1 MHTKFKCLL
10 LAVTVLTLTARMSL
24 PVLAQN
30 PTGSIR
36 GTVTDQTGAIIQNAN
51 VTLKNKATSDTR
63 KVSTGNDGIY
73 AFENLLPA
81 DYEIKIEAPGFAT
94 TVISATVQV
103 GSTTSGDA
111 QLHAGAKGEV
121 VDVVAEAS
129 IIDKQNFKIDGVIN
143 RAKIDA
149 LPLNGRNFLQLAV
162 LEPGVAVNTNNV
174 GDANVLFSVS
184 IGGGSSALT
193 RLTVDG
199 GSILD
204 PVTGNAGQ
212 NFSTE
217 TIQEFQISTFN
228 FDLSTGVTSVGAI
241 NIVSRTGTNEFH
253 GNGFLFFRD
262 HTISALPTFFRP
274 NGTFDPFF
282 RRYQWGGSVG
292 GPIKKDKAFFFAN
305 VERLDQTAAIGS
317 FISGSGLGTLF
328 GPAFAQSFNTTFSSP
343 YKQWL
348 FNARTDVKISDK
360 NNLFGR
366 FSYDNNHAFAPTG
379 TNNLPSAWRNNK
391 NRDPNAQVGNTT
403 ILTQN
408 LVNDARFNYQRI
420 TNQSDPP
427 SAADCPDSN
436 PACIGR
442 GGPAINIVSTNFLIG
457 NNSAAPQSRYLD
469 RYQTTDNI
477 NWVKGSHRLRFGGE
491 WEHNYGHGTFGF
503 AQPGVLFLHNP
514 NDVTATN
521 AAVNAFLPAAVRP
534 AFLIPL
540 PASFTTGNITVAD
553 LLQLPIAV
561 GFVGFGTI
569 AQPQPFN
576 EAIARQSNRYRGYA
590 QDSWLIKPG
599 FTFSYG
605 VSYTYET
612 NLQNHDIPKPKLLLP
627 LLGTTE
633 KPKTDRNNW
642 APSVGFAWDIGNK
655 GKTVV
660 RGGAGIYY
668 DTVLFFNRLGER
680 ALVGPAGNGRVL
692 IPSAFFQNNIVFP
705 FAGNPA
711 FGALGAINPPIGAS
725 INFTTIPTKF
735 TGQNF
740 LNLAECSPTNSIGD
754 CRISFLSG
762 LLAAAGAQGLTGI
775 DVFKSTPPSAA
786 LSLLDP
792 HLQIPY
798 TQQMTIG
805 VQRQLPGNM
814 SVAADFVLRQRRH
827 ALSEGGGNLFLEDL
841 NLFNRSAAR
850 GGPKIRKCVGAEA
863 ISLTAQCSNGPIAVL
878 QSSGR
883 EAYKALLVKVDKRF
897 SNRVQFTASYAFSH
911 LDGFYVTEDAT
922 NWFGNPGPLDT
933 DQHHRLSFS
942 GVFQLPWNFQTS
954 IIAIYASRSPFNAR
968 LGSTRDING
977 DGTFADTLPGLKIG
991 TLGREVNSAEF
1002 RRLVNDFN
1010 VNYVGATSPLSS
1022 ICANG
1027 AKGCD
1032 GQGATIT
1039 ALTLPTSFDFGDDF
1053 WSQDVRLTK
1062 TFKIRERFQVQGF
1075 LEVFNVLN
1083 ISNLTGYSTSIGA
1096 SFGQPT
1102 ARVGQAF
1109 GTGGPRAF
1117 QFGGRFSF

>member
-1 MHTKFKCLL
+1 MHIKFKLL
-10 LAVTVLTLTARMSL
+10 LLTVAVLTLAARTTL
-24 PVLAQN
+24 PVMAQN

-36 GTVTDQTGAIIQNAN
+36 GTVTDQLNAVIQNAT
-51 VTLKNKATSDTR
+51 VTVTNKATGDSR
-63 KVSTGNDGIY
+63 KVTTGNDGVY
-73 AFENLLPA
+73 AVENLLPA
-81 DYEIKIEAPGFAT
+81 EYEVKIEASGFAT
-94 TVISATVQV
+94 QNSTALVQT
-103 GSTTSGDA
+103 GSTTTGDA
-111 QLHAGAKGEV
+111 QLRAGRVGEV
-121 VDVVAEAS
+121 VDVVAEAP
-129 IIDKQNFKIDGVIN
+129 IIDKQNFKIDGVIT
-143 RAKIDA
+143 RQKIDA

-162 LEPGVAVNTNNV
+162 LEPGVAVNTGNV
-174 GDANVLFSVS
+174 GNANVLFSVS

-241 NIVSRTGTNEFH
+241 NIVSRTGTNELH
-253 GNGFLFFRD
+253 GNAFLYFRD
-262 HTISALPTFFRP
+262 HTLSALPTFARP
-274 NGTFDPFF
+274 SATFDPFF
-282 RRYQWGGSVG
+282 RRYQWGGAVG

-305 VERLDQTAAIGS
+305 VERLDQEAVIGS

-328 GPAFAQSFNTTFSSP
+328 GPAFASSFNATFPSP
-343 YKQWL
+343 YKGWL

-360 NNLFGR
+360 HNLFGR

-379 TNNLPSAWRNNK
+379 TNDLPSAWRNNK
-391 NRDPNAQVGNTT
+391 NRDPNAQVGVTT
-403 ILTQN
+403 IVTQN

-420 TNQSDPP
+420 TNESDPP
-427 SAADCPDSN
+427 SAADCPDAN

-457 NNSAAPQSRYLD
+457 NNSAAPQSRFLD
-469 RYQTTDNI
+469 RYQTTDNV

-503 AQPGVLFLHNP
+503 AQPAVLFLHNP
-514 NDVTATN
+514 RDVTATN

-534 AFLIPL
+534 LYTIPL
-540 PASFTTGNITVAD
+540 PASFTTGKITLAD

-561 GFVGFGTI
+561 GFVGFGNI
-569 AQPQPFN
+569 DQPQPFN
-576 EAIARQSNRYRGYA
+576 EAIARQSNRYRGYV
-590 QDSWLIKPG
+590 QDSWLMRPG

-612 NLQNHDIPKPKLLLP
+612 NLQNHDIPKPKLLQS
-627 LLGTTE
+627 LLGDIGN
-633 KPKTDRNNW
+633 PKTDTNNW

-692 IPSAFFQNNIVFP
+692 IPSAFFQNTTAFP
-705 FAGNPA
+705 RIPGIPEP
-711 FGALGAINPPIGAS
+711 LAS
-725 INFTTIPTKF
+725 INPAVGSSINFVTIPTKF
-735 TGQNF
+735 TAANF
-740 LNLAECSPTNSIGD
+740 LSLAECSPVNSIGD

-786 LSLLDP
+786 LSLLDTR
-792 HLQIPY
+792 LQIPY

-805 VQRQLPGNM
+805 LQRQLPGNM

-827 ALSEGGGNLFLEDL
+827 ALSEGGGQLFLQDL
-841 NLFNRSAAR
+841 NLFNRSVAR
-850 GGPKIRKCVGAEA
+850 GGAKIRKCVGAEA

-883 EAYKALLVKVDKRF
+883 EAYKALLLKVDKRF
-897 SNRVQFTASYAFSH
+897 SNRLQFTASYAFSH
-911 LDGFYVTEDAT
+911 LDGFYVTEDQT
-922 NWFGNPGPLDT
+922 DWFGNPGPLDT
-933 DQHHRLSFS
+933 DVHHRFSFS
-942 GVFQLPWNFQTS
+942 GVFELPWNFQFS
-954 IIAIYASRSPFNAR
+954 IISIYASRAPFNAR
-968 LGSTRDING
+968 LGSTVDING
-977 DGTFADTLPGLKIG
+977 DGTFSDTLPGLKIG
-991 TLGREVNSAEF
+991 TLGRQVGKTDLF
-1002 RRLVNDFN
+1002 RLVNDFN
-1010 VNYVGATSPLSS
+1010 
-1022 ICANG
+1022 ANFAG
-1027 AKGCD
+1027 KPD
-1032 GQGATIT
+1032 GQGVPISAV
-1039 ALTLPTSFDFGDDF
+1039 TLPTKFEFGDDF
-1053 WSQDVRLTK
+1053 WSQDIRLTK
-1062 TFKIRERFQVQGF
+1062 TLKLTERLQIQGF
-1075 LEVFNVLN
+1075 FEMFNIFN
-1083 ISNLTGYSTSIGA
+1083 ISNLTGYSTSIGS

-1109 GTGGPRAF
+1109 GTGGPRAI
-1117 QFGGRFSF
+1117 QLGGRFSF

>member
-10 LAVTVLTLTARMSL
+10 LVITVLTLAARMSL
-24 PVLAQN
+24 PVMAQN

-36 GTVTDQTGAIIQNAN
+36 GTVTDQQSAVIQNAT
-51 VTLKNKATSDTR
+51 VTLTNKATGDNRSIN
-63 KVSTGNDGIY
+63 TGTDGIY
-73 AFENLLPA
+73 QFENLTPA
-81 DYEIKIEAPGFAT
+81 DYEIKIEAAGFAT
-94 TVISATVQV
+94 TVIAATVLV

-111 QLHAGAKGEV
+111 QLRAGAKGEV

-143 RAKIDA
+143 RSKIDA

-162 LEPGVAVNTNNV
+162 LEPGVAVNTGNV
-174 GDANVLFSVS
+174 GNANVLFSVS

-253 GNGFLFFRD
+253 GNGFLYFRD
-262 HTISALPTFFRP
+262 HQISALPTFFRP
-274 NGTFDPFF
+274 TQTFDPFF
-282 RRYQWGGSVG
+282 RRYQWGGAIG
-292 GPIKKDKAFFFAN
+292 GPIKKDKAWFFGN
-305 VERLDQTAAIGS
+305 LERLDQTAAIGS

-328 GPAFAQSFNTTFSSP
+328 GPAFAQSFNTTYSSP
-343 YKQWL
+343 YKGWL
-348 FNARTDVKISDK
+348 LNFRSDIKINDK
-360 NNLFGR
+360 NNLFAR

-379 TNNLPSAWRNNK
+379 TNDLPSAWRNNK
-391 NRDPNAQVGNTT
+391 NRDPNIQVGDTT
-403 ILTQN
+403 ILTPN

-420 TNQSDPP
+420 TNESDPP
-427 SAADCPDSN
+427 SAEDCPDSI
-436 PACIGR
+436 PGCVGR

-477 NWVKGSHRLRFGGE
+477 TWVKGAHRWRAGGE

-503 AQPGVLFLHNP
+503 AQPSVLFLHNP
-514 NDVTATN
+514 NDVTAVN
-521 AAVNAFLPAAVRP
+521 LAVNANLPAALRP
-534 AFLIPL
+534 FFLIPL

-553 LLQLPIAV
+553 IMQLPIAAGV
-561 GFVGFGTI
+561 VGFGNI
-569 AQPQPFN
+569 NQPQPFN
-576 EAIARQSNRYRGYA
+576 EDIARQSNRYRGYG
-590 QDSWLIKPG
+590 QDSWQIKPG
-599 FTFSYG
+599 LTFSYG
-605 VSYTYET
+605 VSYVYEP
-612 NLQNHDIPKPKLLLP
+612 NLQHHDLPKPALIKS
-627 LLGTTE
+627 LLGTTD
-633 KPKTDRNNW
+633 KPKTDTNNW
-642 APSVGFAWDIGNK
+642 GPSVGFAWDIANK

-692 IPSAFFQNNIVFP
+692 IPSAFFRNNIVYP

-711 FGALGAINPPIGAS
+711 FGALGAINPPLGTPID
-725 INFTTIPTKF
+725 FRVIPTHF

-740 LNLAECSPTNSIGD
+740 HDLAECTPTNSIGD
-754 CRISFLSG
+754 CRISGLSAV
-762 LLAAAGAQGLTGI
+762 LAAAGAQGLTGI

-805 VQRQLPGNM
+805 VQRQLPANM

-827 ALSEGGGNLFLEDL
+827 ALSEGGGQLFLQDL
-841 NLFNRSAAR
+841 NLFNRAASK

-883 EAYKALLVKVDKRF
+883 EAYKALLLKVDKRF
-897 SNRVQFTASYAFSH
+897 SNRMQFTVSYAYSH
-911 LDGFYVTEDAT
+911 LDGFYVNEDQT
-922 NWFGNPGPLDT
+922 DWFGNPGPLDT
-933 DQHHRLSFS
+933 DVHHRFSFS
-942 GVFQLPWNFQTS
+942 GVFQLPWDFQAS
-954 IIAIYASRSPFNAR
+954 IIAIYASRGPFNAR

-977 DGTFADTLPGLKIG
+977 DGTFGDTLPGLDIG
-991 TLGREVNSAEF
+991 TLGRSVSREDLF
-1002 RRLVNDFN
+1002 RLVNDFN
-1010 VNYVGATSPLSS
+1010 VNYVGPTSILSS
-1022 ICANG
+1022 TCANG
-1027 AKGCD
+1027 NKGCD
-1032 GQGATIT
+1032 GQGSTIT
-1039 ALTLPTSFDFGDDF
+1039 PIVLPTSFDFGDDF
-1053 WSQDVRLTK
+1053 WSHDVRFTK
-1062 TFKIRERFQVQGF
+1062 AFKIKERFQIQAF
-1075 LEVFNVLN
+1075 LEVFNILN
-1083 ISNLTGYSTSIGA
+1083 ISNLTGYSTTIGA

-1117 QFGGRFSF
+1117 QLGGRFSF

>member
-10 LAVTVLTLTARMSL
+10 LAVTVLTLAARMSL

-36 GTVTDQTGAIIQNAN
+36 GTVTDQQGAVIQNAN
-51 VTLKNKATSDTR
+51 VTITNKATGDSR
-63 KVSTGNDGIY
+63 KVSSGDDGIY

-81 DYEIKIEAPGFAT
+81 DYEVKIEAQGFAT
-94 TVISATVQV
+94 SVLTVTVEV
-103 GSTTSGDA
+103 GRTISGDA
-111 QLHAGAKGEV
+111 QMRAGGAGEV

-143 RAKIDA
+143 RQKIDA

-162 LEPGVAVNTNNV
+162 LEPGVAVNTGNV
-174 GDANVLFSVS
+174 GNANVLFSVS

-253 GNGFLFFRD
+253 GNGFIYFRD
-262 HTISALPTFFRP
+262 HSFAALPTFGRP
-274 NGTFDPFF
+274 SSSFDPDF
-282 RRYQWGGSVG
+282 RRYQWGGAAG
-292 GPIKKDKAFFFAN
+292 GPIKKDKAFFFTN
-305 VERLDQTAAIGS
+305 IERLDQNSVIGS
-317 FISGSGLGTLF
+317 IVSGSGLGAIFT
-328 GPAFAQSFNTTFSSP
+328 PAFSQFNSSFPSE
-343 YKQWL
+343 YQGWL
-348 FNARTDVKISDK
+348 FNVRTDVKISDK
-360 NNLFGR
+360 NNMFAR

-379 TNNLPSAWRNNK
+379 TNDLPSAWRNNK
-391 NRDPNAQVGNTT
+391 NRDPNIQGGLTT
-403 ILTQN
+403 ILTPN

-420 TNQSDPP
+420 TNESDPP
-427 SAADCPDSN
+427 SAADCPDSI

-442 GGPAINIVSTNFLIG
+442 GGPAINIVGTNFLIG

-503 AQPGVLFLHNP
+503 AQPAVLFLHSP
-514 NDVTATN
+514 VSVLQTN
-521 AAVNAFLPAAVRP
+521 AAVNAFLPAVLRP
-534 AFLIPL
+534 LYTIPL
-540 PASFTTGNITVAD
+540 PASFFTGNITLSD
-553 LLQLPIAV
+553 LLQLPVAV
-561 GFVGFGTI
+561 AVAGSGNI
-569 AQPQPFN
+569 NQPQPFN
-576 EAIARQSNRYRGYA
+576 EAIARQSNRYRGYG
-590 QDSWLIKPG
+590 QDSWQIFPG

-612 NLQNHDIPKPKLLLP
+612 NLQNHDLPKPALLKP
-627 LLGTTE
+627 LLGDIG
-633 KPKTDRNNW
+633 KPKTDTNNW
-642 APSVGFAWDIGNK
+642 APSVGFAWDLGNK

-692 IPSAFFQNNIVFP
+692 ISGNFFLNNIPFP
-705 FAGNPA
+705 RIPGVPAPLSLINPA
-711 FGALGAINPPIGAS
+711 VGTG
-725 INFTTIPTKF
+725 INFVIIPTKF

-740 LNLAECSPTNSIGD
+740 LDLAECNPTNSIGD
-754 CRISFLSG
+754 CRISGLSG
-762 LLAAAGAQGLTGI
+762 LLASAGAQGLTGI
-775 DVFKSTPPSAA
+775 DVFKATPPSAA
-786 LSLLDP
+786 LSILDTN
-792 HLQIPY
+792 LQIPY

-805 VQRQLPGNM
+805 VQHQLPYNM
-814 SVAADFVLRQRRH
+814 SVSVDGVLRQRRH
-827 ALSEGGGNLFLEDL
+827 ALSEGGGQLFLQDL
-841 NLFNRSAAR
+841 NLFNRAASR
-850 GGPKIRKCVGAEA
+850 GGSIIRKCQPNEV
-863 ISLTAQCSNGPIAVL
+863 TALNVNCSNGPIAVL

-897 SNRVQFTASYAFSH
+897 SNRIQFTASYAYSH
-911 LDGFYVTEDAT
+911 LDGFYVTENQED
-922 NWFGNPGPLDT
+922 WFGNPGPLDT
-933 DQHHRLSFS
+933 DQHHRFSFS
-942 GVFQLPWNFQTS
+942 GVFQLPWDFQAS
-954 IIAIYASRSPFNAR
+954 IIAIYASRAPFNAR
-968 LGSTRDING
+968 LGSTVDING
-977 DGTFADTLPGLKIG
+977 DGTGGDTLPGLKIA
-991 TLGREVNSAEF
+991 TLGRGVSKEDL
-1002 RRLVNDFN
+1002 RLLVNQFN
-1010 VNYVGATSPLSS
+1010 VNFVGPTSPSS
-1022 ICANG
+1022 SVCSTG
-1027 AKGCD
+1027 VKGCD
-1032 GQGATIT
+1032 GQGATISP
-1039 ALTLPTSFDFGDDF
+1039 LSLPTNFDFGDDF
-1053 WSQDVRLTK
+1053 WSHDVRFTK
-1062 TFKIRERFQVQGF
+1062 TVKIKERYQVQGF
-1075 LEVFNVLN
+1075 LEVFNILN
-1083 ISNLTGYSTSIGA
+1083 ISNLTGFSTTIGSA
-1096 SFGQPT
+1096 FGQPT